1 MAERSS
7 LAVDANKHPI
17 PAFLMGTVQNI
28 ATSGSSAATSS
39 AVGKE
44 MVRIVATEDAYIEFG
59 TSPTATTSSM
69 LLMKGVTEYFKIDS
83 AHKVAAIEVSA
94 ASSVVSVTACL

>member
-17 PAFLMGTVQNI
+17 PAFGMGTVQNI
-28 ATSGSSAATSS
+28 ATSGSSAATS
-39 AVGKE
+39 ATVGKE
-44 MVRIVATEDAYIEFG
+44 MVRIVATEDMYIEFG

-69 LLMKGVTEYFKIDS
+69 LFLKGTEYFKIDS
-83 AHKVAAIEVSA
+83 SHKVAAIEVSA